1 MAIVADEPQLT
12 KFVHET
18 VDAGPGSAD
27 HLGERLL
34 ADLRYD
40 RFRRPLLAK
49 ICKDQKEARQ
59 ALFARVEKMV
69 DEIRFHSNVAGQQT
83 RGEQLGKLLLVVNQ
97 ANCDSLLHAS

>member
-69 DEIRFHSNVAGQQT
+69 DEIRFPSDVAGPPS
-83 RGEQLGKLLLVVNQ
+83 RCERKSKLLISSHHRISYAVF
-97 ANCDSLLHAS
+97 CS